1 MIGDEPWRRE
11 ALHVRVDLM
20 GRELAARLP
29 HLSPSGSQVVPLI
42 VGGATDTMALAAALQ
57 ARGLDV
63 RGIRPPTVPH
73 GTSRLR
79 VSLTLNASEA
89 DIVTLVQALEEMWP
103 AS

>member
-1 MIGDEPWRRE
+1 M
-11 ALHVRVDLM
+11 
-20 GRELAARLP
+20 
-29 HLSPSGSQVVPLI
+29 
-42 VGGATDTMALAAALQ
+42 GGATDTMALAAALQ